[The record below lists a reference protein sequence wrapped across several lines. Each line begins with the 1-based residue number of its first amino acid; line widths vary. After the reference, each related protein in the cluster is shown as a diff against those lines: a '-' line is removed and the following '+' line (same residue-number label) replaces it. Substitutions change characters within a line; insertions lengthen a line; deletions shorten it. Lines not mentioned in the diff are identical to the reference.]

1 MGTLVH
7 LKSRL
12 LFGVVIVVFP
22 LIFLSVRMT
31 FAQSDA
37 QPEGQDA
44 LHEVLPGDNLHLIA
58 GYYYGDCRQWER
70 IWKANRKPVR
80 NPNLLTEGMILR
92 IPDVTTPEE
101 QYTDFVARVRRSPAS
116 AAVRS
121 SASGETMK
129 P

>member
-7 LKSRL
+7 LKSKL
-12 LFGVVIVVFP
+12 LFGMVVVLFP
-22 LIFLSVRMT
+22 LALLGVRAS
-31 FAQSDA
+31 FAESEA
-37 QPEGQDA
+37 QPEAQDA

-80 NPNLLTEGMILR
+80 NPNLLAEGMILR
-92 IPDVTTPEE
+92 IPDVTIPEE
-101 QYTDFVARVRRSPAS
+101 PYTDFVARVRRLPAPAGTPSPAP
-116 AAVRS
+116 
-121 SASGETMK
+121 GEPTK

>member
-12 LFGVVIVVFP
+12 LFGVVVVLFP
-22 LIFLSVRMT
+22 LVFLSVRMT

>member
-101 QYTDFVARVRRSPAS
+101 QYTDFVARVRRSPTS
-116 AAVRS
+116 AAAYHLPPGR
-121 SASGETMK
+121 